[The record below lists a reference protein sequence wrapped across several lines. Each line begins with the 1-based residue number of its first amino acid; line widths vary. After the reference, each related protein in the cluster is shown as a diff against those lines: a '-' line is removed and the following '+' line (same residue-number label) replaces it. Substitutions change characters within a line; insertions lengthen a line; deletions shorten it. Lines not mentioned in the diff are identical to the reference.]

1 MNSVIAPAGEPNF
14 CAACGAEWSPEYS
27 GLFENDFVCPKCG
40 SRQRPSETGR
50 NVFFLKSGNVMSQ
63 IEEYL
68 SGKEGESDGLPL
80 ILDMSDAEFF
90 TSSELGRLLML
101 NRKARA
107 ARRRIVLRN
116 VPRDI
121 RDVLEITKIDRLF
134 GDMDPFSDKN

>member
-1 MNSVIAPAGEPNF
+1 
-14 CAACGAEWSPEYS
+14 
-27 GLFENDFVCPKCG
+27 
-40 SRQRPSETGR
+40 
-50 NVFFLKSGNVMSQ
+50 MSQ